1 MKRALTVA
9 LVMALFHPAEGSA
22 GLRSTFETLQPRLAN
37 SSFGRPLVLE
47 SSEEG
52 GKVRGDVFAVVN
64 HSFREV
70 TTGLDTP
77 GEWCEV
83 LILHLN
89 VKSCGSSQTGQE
101 SSLQLIL
108 GTKRGSPADNGYRLA
123 FSFTV
128 VESSADRFKV
138 AMQADEGPLGTHDY
152 QLSLEATPTA
162 PGQSFLHLAYA
173 YSFSTTARLAMST
186 YLHTLGKSK
195 AGFTVTGHGVDG
207 EPVYVGGVRGALE
220 RNTMRYYLGIETVLA
235 SAARRPKERRR
246 WRLTTWFDATE
257 KYGRQLHEL
266 TRDEYLSGKEL
277 GRGSLRD
284 SADTL

>member
-1 MKRALTVA
+1 
-9 LVMALFHPAEGSA
+9 
-22 GLRSTFETLQPRLAN
+22 
-37 SSFGRPLVLE
+37 
-47 SSEEG
+47 
-52 GKVRGDVFAVVN
+52 VFAVVN

-77 GEWCEV
+77 GDWCEV

-89 VKSCGSSQTGQE
+89 VKSCGTSPTNKGR
-101 SSLQLIL
+101 SLQLIL
-108 GTKRGSPADNGYRLA
+108 GTKQGSPADGGHRLA
-123 FSFTV
+123 FSFRV
-128 VESSADRFKV
+128 VESSADRFQV
-138 AMQADEGPLGTHDY
+138 AMQADEGPLGTSDY

-195 AGFTVTGHGVDG
+195 VGFTVTGHGADG

-220 RNTMRYYLGIETVLA
+220 RNTMRYYLGIETFLA
-235 SAARRPKERRR
+235 SASVPPPVRRQ
-246 WRLTTWFDATE
+246 WRLTSWFDATE

-266 TRDEYLSGKEL
+266 TRDEYLAGKEL
-277 GRGSLRD
+277 GRDGSLPD
-284 SADTL
+284 SADRL